1 MMREHAWRV
10 FAGEYSDANH
20 FLKTE
25 GEKSPS
31 YVITPL
37 GAKINRLYIVGVLT
51 DVENVA
57 QEGEMWRARVS
68 DPTGIYTVYAGRYQ
82 PEAANVLSESDVPS
96 YVAVV
101 GKARVYEP
109 EEGVVYT
116 SVRAEM
122 VKEVDVDARDHWI
135 VETAKHTK
143 RRIDAMQE
151 AMKMSPPSV
160 YKLKEIG
167 YPSSLAEGI
176 MEAISFYKDI
186 DIEHYIF
193 LIREALSYLASG
205 KKEFMKEIGE
215 AEEKILGIVRECEGE
230 KGALWDDIV
239 ARGQK
244 EGLERDLVEEAL
256 ASLMDKGLIYEPVLG
271 RLKTT

>member
-1 MMREHAWRV
+1 MREHAWRV
-10 FAGEYSDANH
+10 FAGEYAESAH
-20 FLKTE
+20 FLKAE
-25 GEKSPS
+25 GEKAPS
-31 YVITPL
+31 YIITPL
-37 GAKINRLYIVGVLT
+37 GAKVNRLYIIGVLT

-57 QEGEMWRARVS
+57 QEGEMWRARIS
-68 DPTGIYTVYAGRYQ
+68 DPTGIYTVYAGQYQ

-96 YVAVV
+96 YVAIV

-109 EEGVVYT
+109 EEGVIYT
-116 SVRAEM
+116 SVRAER
-122 VKEVDVDARDHWI
+122 VKEVDVDARDQWI
-135 VETAKHTK
+135 IETARHTK
-143 RRIDAMQE
+143 KRIDAMQE
-151 AMKMSPPSV
+151 AMQMKPPSI

-167 YPSSLAEGI
+167 YPSSLAEGVV
-176 MEAISFYKDI
+176 EALSFYKNI

-193 LIREALSYLASG
+193 LVREALSYLTSG
-205 KKEFMKEIGE
+205 KREFMKEIGE
-215 AEEKILGIVRECEGE
+215 AEEKILGIVKECEGE

-239 ARGQK
+239 AKGEK

>member
-1 MMREHAWRV
+1 MYKRQ
-10 FAGEYSDANH
+10 
-20 FLKTE
+20 
-25 GEKSPS
+25 PS

-37 GAKINRLYIVGVLT
+37 GAKINRLYLVGVLT

-57 QEGEMWRARVS
+57 QEGEMWRARIS

-82 PEAANVLSESDVPS
+82 PEAANALSESDVPS

-101 GKARVYEP
+101 GKARAYEP
-109 EEGVVYT
+109 EEGVIYT

-122 VKEVDVDARDHWI
+122 VKEVDVDARDRWI
-135 VETAKHTK
+135 IETARHTK
-143 RRIDAMQE
+143 RRIDAIQE
-151 AMKMSPPSV
+151 AMQMHPPSV
-160 YKLKEIG
+160 YKLKELG
-167 YPSSLAEGI
+167 YPPSLAEGVV
-176 MEAISFYKDI
+176 EALSAYKDI
-186 DIEHYIF
+186 DVEHYVF
-193 LIREALSYLASG
+193 LIREALSYLTSG

-215 AEEKILGIVRECEGE
+215 AEEKILGIVKECEGE

-239 ARGQK
+239 AKGEK

-256 ASLMDKGLIYEPVLG
+256 ASLMDKGLVYEPILG